1 MPRPFRV
8 PTGTTVSAAAA
19 VLSLALALLYL
30 PGMPAALAWPAQ
42 WLIVGLW
49 WLVGLCCVLRLP
61 KSHPVPTPNTGSK
74 KPSGADCAPRSRD
87 QGIQVK
93 Q

>member
-8 PTGTTVSAAAA
+8 KAGTTVGTAAA

-30 PGMPAALAWPAQ
+30 PGMPAALAWPAE

-49 WLVGLCCVLRLP
+49 WLVGLGFVLRLP
-61 KSHPVPTPNTGSK
+61 KIPPGPDAEHRLTEAV
-74 KPSGADCAPRSRD
+74 RS
-87 QGIQVK
+87 
-93 Q
+93 